1 MMSNVSLNDRTVENE
16 TTTATSTIRLSSR
29 ATFYSQVIELSGFTS
44 DSSGTLSVNL
54 VLFAL
59 FFKTMN
65 NVTR

>member
-29 ATFYSQVIELSGFTS
+29 VTFYSQVIELSGFTS

>member
-16 TTTATSTIRLSSR
+16 TTTATIRLSSR

>member
-16 TTTATSTIRLSSR
+16 TATARSTIRLSSR
-29 ATFYSQVIELSGFTS
+29 ATFYSQVIELGFTS

>member
-16 TTTATSTIRLSSR
+16 TMTARSTIRLSSR
-29 ATFYSQVIELSGFTS
+29 VTFYSQVIELSGFTS
-44 DSSGTLSVNL
+44 DSSGTLSVNF

>member
-29 ATFYSQVIELSGFTS
+29 VTFYSQVIELSGFTS

-59 FFKTMN
+59 FLKTMN

>member
-16 TTTATSTIRLSSR
+16 TTTATIRLSSR

-44 DSSGTLSVNL
+44 DSSGTLSVNF

-65 NVTR
+65 NVT

>member
-44 DSSGTLSVNL
+44 DSSGTLSVNF

>member
-16 TTTATSTIRLSSR
+16 TATARSTIRLSSR
-29 ATFYSQVIELSGFTS
+29 VTFYSQVIELSGFTS
-44 DSSGTLSVNL
+44 DSSGTLSVNF

>member
-44 DSSGTLSVNL
+44 DSSGTLSVNF
-54 VLFAL
+54 VLFAF

>member
-16 TTTATSTIRLSSR
+16 TTTATIRLSSR

-44 DSSGTLSVNL
+44 DSSGTLSVNF